1 MGHNPNHR
9 TNLSITLAGLVG
21 CLTTGL
27 LLSGA
32 SAVQAGQD
40 VYINSNSPAGGFA
53 PVPNAFDEA
62 YFENNKIF
70 FRNREL
76 DRQLGFI
83 FGVPDFVENE
93 ITKDGQQVFDTYRAQ
108 MSAQLRSG
116 PILRT
121 PDLPTPFSYSLFTL
135 PAPVSSPI
143 GSPPI
148 MGGPIAP
155 VPPLTPPPLNRP
167 VPSLW

>member
-1 MGHNPNHR
+1 MVHHPNRR
-9 TNLSITLAGLVG
+9 TNLSVTWAGLAG

-27 LLSGA
+27 LLSGVA
-32 SAVQAGQD
+32 AVQAGQE
-40 VYINSNSPAGGFA
+40 VYANSNSPAGGFA

-70 FRNREL
+70 FRNRQL

-121 PDLPTPFSYSLFTL
+121 PDLPTPFAYSLFTL
-135 PAPVSSPI
+135 PAPVSAPM
-143 GSPPI
+143 GSPPVV
-148 MGGPIAP
+148 GSPIAP
-155 VPPLTPPPLNRP
+155 VPPLTLPPPARP
-167 VPSLW
+167 VPALW

>member
-1 MGHNPNHR
+1 M
-9 TNLSITLAGLVG
+9 V
-21 CLTTGL
+21 TGL

-70 FRNREL
+70 FRNRDL

-93 ITKDGQQVFDTYRAQ
+93 ITKDGKQVFDTYRTQ

-121 PDLPTPFSYSLFTL
+121 PDLPTPFTYSLLTL
-135 PAPVSSPI
+135 PGPVSSPI
-143 GSPPI
+143 GAPPTV
-148 MGGPIAP
+148 GGPIAAP
-155 VPPLTPPPLNRP
+155 VPPLTPLPPNRP
-167 VPSLW
+167 IPSLW